1 MADETTSPPFPSQ
14 PMTTAPANAPRTEP
28 LAIWSLVLAI
38 PFLIFGWLLSFFG
51 LPVGILAIIF
61 GHVAHSKIRKSGG
74 AVSGMGM
81 ALAGLVLAYI
91 GTVPAIVMSALSAT
105 MLFDMIRS
113 DRERLHD
120 LAVKRQEITS
130 EDGKLKVTT
139 SGFWVKTSK
148 LNNEARLQVA
158 NKSEDMYL
166 MVFTDA
172 KSAVGGMT
180 LEQRHQTARDRKL
193 QSMQNASATQTVPL
207 TIDAHAALQDE
218 VSGTQQRL
226 NLVFLHTTVDDGDY
240 FQQIVAW
247 TTKSRWP
254 KQNQELREMTGS
266 FRCEK

>member
-1 MADETTSPPFPSQ
+1 MAEQATPPAVPSQ
-14 PMTTAPANAPRTEP
+14 PMTTATAPRTEP

-38 PFLIFGWLLSFFG
+38 PFLISGWLLSFFG
-51 LPVGILAIIF
+51 LPVGVLAIIF
-61 GHVAHSKIRKSGG
+61 GHVARSKIRKSGG

-81 ALAGLVLAYI
+81 ALAGLVVAYI
-91 GTVPAIVMSALSAT
+91 GIVPAIVTSAFST
-105 MLFDMIRS
+105 MMIFDMIKS
-113 DRERLHD
+113 DRDRLHD
-120 LAVKRQEITS
+120 LTVQKKEIAS
-130 EDGKLKVTT
+130 DDRKLKVTT
-139 SGFWVKTSK
+139 SGFWVKTSE
-148 LNNEARLQVA
+148 LNKEARLQVA
-158 NKSEDMYL
+158 NKSKDMYL

-207 TIDAHAALQDE
+207 TIDGHAALQDE
-218 VSGTQQRL
+218 VSGTQQRI

>member
-1 MADETTSPPFPSQ
+1 
-14 PMTTAPANAPRTEP
+14 
-28 LAIWSLVLAI
+28 
-38 PFLIFGWLLSFFG
+38 
-51 LPVGILAIIF
+51 
-61 GHVAHSKIRKSGG
+61 
-74 AVSGMGM
+74 
-81 ALAGLVLAYI
+81 
-91 GTVPAIVMSALSAT
+91 
-105 MLFDMIRS
+105 
-113 DRERLHD
+113 
-120 LAVKRQEITS
+120 
-130 EDGKLKVTT
+130 
-139 SGFWVKTSK
+139 
-148 LNNEARLQVA
+148 
-158 NKSEDMYL
+158 

-254 KQNQELREMTGS
+254 KQNRELREMTGS
-266 FRCEK
+266 FHCEK